1 MRYNGDAATE
11 WRGELQGARWLR
23 SHALFAPF
31 GVCGATALLAY
42 LAVTRGD
49 YPSFLMSAGELVD
62 LGAAVYGMVA
72 VAIEKGLD
80 AMFWA
85 LEQRKKRIEKARAE
99 WSAKGYAI
107 AQKEFSER
115 LQPLA
120 SERGVTVDEL
130 LRELDDARANRNG
143 A

>member
-1 MRYNGDAATE
+1 MND
-11 WRGELQGARWLR
+11 WQGELQGARWLR
-23 SHALFAPF
+23 LHALFAPF

-72 VAIEKGLD
+72 VVIDKGVD

-85 LEQRKKRIEKARAE
+85 LEQRKKRREAFHEAVRAAVTAENQREFANRLRDAHEK
-99 WSAKGYAI
+99 
-107 AQKEFSER
+107 
-115 LQPLA
+115 
-120 SERGVTVDEL
+120 GVTVEEL
-130 LRELDDARANRNG
+130 LRELEDDARANRNG

>member
-11 WRGELQGARWLR
+11 WRGGLPGARWLR
-23 SHALFAPF
+23 LHALFAPF

-42 LAVTRGD
+42 LAVRQGD

-62 LGAAVYGMVA
+62 LGAAMYGMVA
-72 VAIEKGLD
+72 VVIEKGLD

-85 LEQRKKRIEKARAE
+85 LERRKKRIEKIRAE
-99 WSAKGYAI
+99 GYAI
-107 AQKEFSER
+107 GQKEFSER
-115 LQPLA
+115 LRDA
-120 SERGVTVDEL
+120 RERGVTVDEF
-130 LRELDDARANRNG
+130 LRELEDDARANRNG